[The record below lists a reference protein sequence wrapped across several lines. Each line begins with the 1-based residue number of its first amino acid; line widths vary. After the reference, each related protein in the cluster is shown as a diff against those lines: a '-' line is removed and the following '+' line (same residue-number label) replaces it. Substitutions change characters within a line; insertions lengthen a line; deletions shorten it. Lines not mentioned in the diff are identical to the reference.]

1 MDTTTDLTATPARPT
16 HAANLSRRL
25 VTDRVTRGVVVAGGL
40 TAIVSILAI
49 LLFIGIEVYPLWLP
63 PTATEVG
70 SFALGAPGGALAPAL
85 GERRDVVR
93 VASAQGTVRFVNA
106 DTGAALAEA
115 PIAALAG
122 KEVATAAPAG
132 EDGLVLATT
141 DGGIVGV
148 HAPIE
153 VRREQGTL
161 VVEPHVQAAGGWAP
175 PAPTG
180 PPSVLA
186 ASIPAD
192 GGMTA
197 IFARPAEAPTVL
209 RVREKKSMLGDV
221 THVESVSTLALP
233 AAGATATALAVGAD
247 GRAAVVGTSS
257 GLLQYWNL
265 GEGEE
270 PALLDTTE
278 ATEARTVGV
287 TALAW
292 LIGERALVVGD
303 AHGRVSVWFPLRD
316 AARQSGWRLQPAHTF
331 APHAGAVTAIAVSPR
346 DKSFL
351 TGDDTGQVRL
361 RHSTTERTLLALS
374 AGGPVAAIAYA
385 PKANGAVVID
395 TRGHATTWDIAN
407 PHPEVSL
414 YSLFGK
420 VWYEGY
426 AAPAFVWQSTGG
438 TDDFEPKLS
447 LIPLILGT
455 IKGTLYAMLFA
466 LPIAVLG
473 AVYTSQFMHPKMR
486 NLVKPTVEIMAA
498 LPSVVLGFLAG
509 LWLAPAMESRYPAIL
524 AMVVV
529 VPFLIWVAGVVW
541 SSLPV
546 GVRGRFRPGWELAVL
561 TPIIIAGAY
570 LCLANNARLDE
581 WLFGGNFRGWLQSG
595 LGLRFDQ
602 RNCLVVGFAM
612 GFAVIPI
619 IFTISEDALSSVP
632 QALTSGSLALG
643 ATRWQTAMNVVLPT
657 ASPGIFSALMIGL
670 GRAIG
675 ETMIVLM
682 ATGNT
687 PVLDWNIFTGM
698 RTLSANIA
706 VEIPEAP
713 HGGSLYRVLFLTALL
728 LFVATFVVNTA
739 AELVRARLRQRYQRM

>member
-1 MDTTTDLTATPARPT
+1 MTELTAGQAVPER
-16 HAANLSRRL
+16 AANLSRRL
-25 VTDRVTRGVVVAGGL
+25 VTDRVTRGIVVAGGL

-49 LLFIGIEVYPLWLP
+49 LLFIGMEVYPLWLP
-63 PTATEVG
+63 PRATQVG
-70 SFALGAPGGALAPAL
+70 SFALAAPGGALAPAL
-85 GERRDVVR
+85 DEQRDMVR
-93 VASAQGTVRFVNA
+93 VASTQGIVRFVDA
-106 DTGAALAEA
+106 HTGAPLAEA
-115 PIAALAG
+115 PIPALAG
-122 KEVATAAPAG
+122 KEVGTAVSAG
-132 EDGLVLATT
+132 KDGLVLATT
-141 DGGIVGV
+141 DGQIVGV
-148 HAPIE
+148 RAPID
-153 VRREQGTL
+153 VRRDRGNR
-161 VVEPHVQAAGGWAP
+161 VGEPRVQAVGAWTP

-186 ASIPAD
+186 ASVPPD

-209 RVREKKSMLGDV
+209 RVREKKSFLGEV
-221 THVESVSTLALP
+221 THEESLATLALP
-233 AAGATATALAVGAD
+233 AAGTTATALAVAAD
-247 GRAAVVGTSS
+247 GRTAVVGTSS

-265 GEGEE
+265 GDGEE
-270 PALLDTTE
+270 PRLLDTGE
-278 ATEARTVGV
+278 ATDARTVAV

-303 AHGRVSVWFPLRD
+303 ARGRVGVWFPLRD
-316 AARQSGWRLQPAHTF
+316 GKRQSGWRLQPAHTF

-361 RHSTTERTLLALS
+361 RHSTTERTLLAL
-374 AGGPVAAIAYA
+374 AATGPVAAIGYA

-395 TRGHATTWDIAN
+395 TRGDTTTWDIAN

-414 YSLFGK
+414 RTLFGK

-426 AAPAFVWQSTGG
+426 NAPAFVWQSTGG

-455 IKGTLYAMLFA
+455 LKGTLYAMLFA
-466 LPIAVLG
+466 VPIAVLG
-473 AVYTSQFMHPKMR
+473 AVYTSQFMHPRVR
-486 NLVKPTVEIMAA
+486 NVVKPTVEIMAA

-524 AMVVV
+524 AMLLV
-529 VPFLIWVAGVVW
+529 VPLLIFVAGVLW

-546 GVRGRFRPGWELAVL
+546 GVRGRFRPGWEIAVL
-561 TPIIIAGAY
+561 TPVIIAGAY
-570 LCLANNARLDE
+570 LCLANNAVLE
-581 WLFGGNFRGWLQSG
+581 GWFFGGNFRNWLQSG

-602 RNCLVVGFAM
+602 RNCMVVGFAM

-619 IFTISEDALSSVP
+619 IFTISEDSLSSVP

-643 ATRWQTAMNVVLPT
+643 ATRWQTAMRVVLPT

-713 HGGSLYRVLFLTALL
+713 LGGSLYRVLFLTGLL
-728 LFVATFVVNTA
+728 LFIATFVVNTA
-739 AELVRARLRQRYQRM
+739 AELVRIRLRQRYQRM